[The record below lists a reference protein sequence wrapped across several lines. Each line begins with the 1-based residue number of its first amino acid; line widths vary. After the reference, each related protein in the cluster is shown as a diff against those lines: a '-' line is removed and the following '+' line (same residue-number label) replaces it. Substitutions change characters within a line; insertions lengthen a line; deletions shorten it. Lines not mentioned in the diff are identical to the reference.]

1 MLIKSTLVSVAR
13 IMGRKMAVRQVRAF
27 LMVQLAEV
35 YRTSGVVRGEAT
47 AASRAT
53 FRI

>member
-1 MLIKSTLVSVAR
+1 MLRKSTLVSVGR
-13 IMGRKMAVRQVRAF
+13 IMGRKMAVRLRAF